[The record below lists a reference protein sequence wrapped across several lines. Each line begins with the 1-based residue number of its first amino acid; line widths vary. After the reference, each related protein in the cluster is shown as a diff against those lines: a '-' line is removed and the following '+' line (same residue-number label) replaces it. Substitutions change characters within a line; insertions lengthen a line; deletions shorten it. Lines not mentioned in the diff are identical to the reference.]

1 MKKVIS
7 IALLMI
13 AFNCSN
19 NPANF
24 IEHLNGYWEIEEV
37 TIHDGDTCEYTFN
50 GTIDFLHINDSLT
63 GYRKK
68 LKPSFDGSFS
78 TSDDQETLK
87 VMIENDSL
95 NMYYKTPYAEWK
107 ETVLKAT
114 EKVLIIE
121 NQHKIRYTYKRY
133 EPIVIE

>member
-37 TIHDGDTCEYTFN
+37 TLPDGSTREYTFN

-114 EKVLIIE
+114 EKV
-121 NQHKIRYTYKRY
+121 
-133 EPIVIE
+133 